1 MSKEADES
9 YFEEFFAFI
18 NDIME
23 GKYPHEELFKK
34 YNVDEV
40 LDIISHS
47 TTTMFLTLA
56 RMDIEMD
63 FIANLLNLINFVRT
77 GNNEYK
83 NLQAGINMYNKMTNL
98 IIRELYTNVKGI
110 AGMGIDEDKTKV
122 FNSLVK
128 DIEEIINSRE
138 DFREDTTNK

>member
-9 YFEEFFAFI
+9 YFEEFFTFI

-23 GKYPHEELFKK
+23 KKYPYEELFKK
-34 YNVDEV
+34 YKIDEV

-47 TTTMFLTLA
+47 TTTLFLTLA
-56 RMDIEMD
+56 RMDTEMEYVS
-63 FIANLLNLINFVRT
+63 NLLNLINFIRT

-83 NLQAGINMYNKMTNL
+83 NLQSGINMYNKMTNL
-98 IIRELYTNVKGI
+98 IVRELYFNMKGI
-110 AGMGIDEDKTKV
+110 AGMGINEDKNKV
-122 FNSLVK
+122 FNDLVK

-138 DFREDTTNK
+138 DFHAETTN